1 MPSAETLVATYGI
14 WAVLLGTFL
23 EGETVL
29 VLAGF
34 AAHRGYLDPVE
45 VALAGLAG
53 GFAGD
58 ELYFFLGRWKGKA
71 FLERRAKGAVLE
83 AVRHRVARHPVLL
96 IVGARFLYGLRTLIP
111 ALIGATD
118 IPVWRFASLNLLG
131 AAIWAVVVAGGG
143 YLFGV
148 ALENVVEDAKR
159 YEVFAI
165 IAIAAIGIGIW
176 TFHMLRRGR

>member
-1 MPSAETLVATYGI
+1 MPSAEHLVVTYGI

-34 AAHRGYLDPVE
+34 AAHRGYLDPVA

-58 ELYFFLGRWKGKA
+58 ELSFFLARWKGKA
-71 FLERRAKGAVLE
+71 LLERHARGAALESVRRRAAS
-83 AVRHRVARHPVLL
+83 HPVLL
-96 IVGARFLYGLRTLIP
+96 ILGGRFLYGLRVVIP
-111 ALIGATD
+111 ALLGVSDTPA
-118 IPVWRFASLNLLG
+118 WRFVSLNLLG
-131 AAIWAVVVAGGG
+131 AAIWAAVVAGSG

-148 ALENVVEDAKR
+148 ALEHLVEDAKR
-159 YEVFAI
+159 YEVVAI
-165 IAIAAIGIGIW
+165 IVIAAVGVCVLL
-176 TFHMLRRGR
+176 FNMRRRRR